1 MGLQFENESA
11 KEADMAQTAAV
22 TQSFVRYS
30 PDVEQA
36 EPDFDKT
43 LQTVLDDMKQHMRGS
58 LKTEGIG
65 LVVRNAHAKGYGLA
79 RGEFEILSGLPNAYA
94 QGIYAKPGRHEAM
107 IRFSNGTNHAG
118 SDRFLG
124 PITGIGLKIFGI
136 EGTTLLEDEPDSH
149 TFDYALINHPVFFVN
164 TLKHYV
170 FIQSVFANLGLAP
183 PANLTPEEQQAGLH
197 KVLYN
202 FVTGKG
208 TLPPEQWAWEELG
221 AFLHLAQTKPVNLL
235 LSTYWTMGAVRHGD
249 YVAKVRVAPVQ
260 SFADRVEQRAL
271 DLASA
276 EQVFRPALV
285 AELRKRPYEFDVQ
298 VQLSTDLARMPVEK
312 TTVVWP
318 ESLSPYVTVAKL
330 RLPQQDIG
338 GEDNFEK
345 MDKTSM
351 TAWRVTEQH
360 RPLGSIMRSRKEV
373 YRQSSI
379 LRHQE
384 NHQERKEPKNLAEVF
399 GDQRAAARQG

>member
-1 MGLQFENESA
+1 MT
-11 KEADMAQTAAV
+11 QT
-22 TQSFVRYS
+22 FVRYS
-30 PDVEQA
+30 PDVEQI
-36 EPDFDKT
+36 EPDFDRS

-79 RGEFEILSGLPNAYA
+79 RGEFEILSGMPSEYA

-107 IRFSNGTNHAG
+107 VRFSNGTNHVG
-118 SDRFLG
+118 GDRFLG

-136 EGTTLLEDEPDSH
+136 EGKTLLEDEPDSH
-149 TFDYALINHPVFFVN
+149 TFDYALINHPVFFAN
-164 TLKHYV
+164 TLAHYV
-170 FIQSVFANLGLAP
+170 FIQSLFANLGLPP
-183 PANLTPEEQQAGLH
+183 PANPTPEERQAELH
-197 KVLYN
+197 RVLYN

-208 TLPPEQWAWEELG
+208 TLAPEQWAWEELG
-221 AFLHLAQTKPVNLL
+221 AFLQLAQTKPVNLL

-260 SFADRVEQRAL
+260 SFADRVEQRSL
-271 DLASA
+271 DLTSA

-285 AELRKRPYEFDVQ
+285 AELRERPYEFDIQ
-298 VQLSTDLARMPVEK
+298 VQLSTDLDRMPVEK
-312 TTVVWP
+312 TTVRWP

-351 TAWRVTEQH
+351 SPWRVTEEH

-379 LRHQE
+379 LRHDT
-384 NHQERKEPKNLAEVF
+384 NHQERKEPRNLAEVF
-399 GDQRAAARQG
+399 GTQTAAAR

>member
-1 MGLQFENESA
+1 MT
-11 KEADMAQTAAV
+11 QT
-22 TQSFVRYS
+22 FVRYS
-30 PDVEQA
+30 PAVEQD
-36 EPDFDKT
+36 EPDFEQT
-43 LQTVLDDMKQHMRGS
+43 LQQVLDDMKQHMRGS

-79 RGEFEILSGLPNAYA
+79 RGEFEILSGIPNEYS

-107 IRFSNGTNHAG
+107 VRFSNGTSHVG

-124 PITGIGLKIFGI
+124 PITGIGLKILGI
-136 EGTTLLEDEPDSH
+136 EGKTLLEDEPDSH

-164 TLKHYV
+164 TLAHYV
-170 FIQSVFANLGLAP
+170 FIQSLFANLGLPP
-183 PANLTPEEQQAGLH
+183 PANLTPEERQAELH
-197 KVLYN
+197 RVLYN

-221 AFLHLAQTKPVNLL
+221 ALLQLAQTKPVNLL

-260 SFADRVEQRAL
+260 SFTDRVEQRAL
-271 DLASA
+271 DLTSA

-285 AELRKRPYEFDVQ
+285 AELRKQPYEFDVQ
-298 VQLSTDLARMPVEK
+298 VQLCTDLAQMPVEK
-312 TTVVWP
+312 TTVRWP

-338 GEDNFEK
+338 GEDNLEK

-351 TAWRVTEQH
+351 TAWRVTDQH

-379 LRHQE
+379 LRHQT
-384 NHQERKEPKNLAEVF
+384 NNQERKESKNLAEVF
-399 GDQRAAARQG
+399 AEERAAT

>member
-1 MGLQFENESA
+1 M
-11 KEADMAQTAAV
+11 
-22 TQSFVRYS
+22 TQQFVRYG
-30 PDVEQA
+30 PEVEQE

-43 LQTVLDDMKQHMRGS
+43 LQTVLEDMKQHMRGS
-58 LKTEGIG
+58 IKTEGIG
-65 LVVRNAHAKGYGLA
+65 RMVRNAHAKGYGLA
-79 RGEFEILSGLPNAYA
+79 RGELEILSGLANEYA

-107 IRFSNGTNHAG
+107 VRFSNGTNHVG

-164 TLKHYV
+164 TLKHYI
-170 FIQSVFANLGLAP
+170 FIQSLFADLGLAP
-183 PANLTPEEQQAGLH
+183 PKLTPDEQQAALH
-197 KVLYN
+197 QLLYN

-208 TLPPEQWAWEELG
+208 TLPPEEWAWEELG
-221 AFLHLAQTKPVNLL
+221 AFLRLAQTKPINLL

-260 SFADRVEQRAL
+260 SFADRVEERAL

-285 AELRKRPYEFDVQ
+285 EELRKGPYEFDVQ
-298 VQLSTDLARMPVEK
+298 VQLCTDLARMPVEK

-318 ESLSPYVTVAKL
+318 EDLSPFVTVAKL

-351 TAWRVTEQH
+351 AAWRVTEQH
-360 RPLGSIMRSRKEV
+360 RPLGNIMRSRKEV
-373 YRQSSI
+373 YRTSSI
-379 LRHQE
+379 LRHE
-384 NHQERKEPKNLAEVF
+384 TNHQERKEPKNLAEVF
-399 GDQRAAARQG
+399 GEQMAAGR

>member
-1 MGLQFENESA
+1 MTQ
-11 KEADMAQTAAV
+11 EAAQGAAREPADRIT
-22 TQSFVRYS
+22 TQNFVRYS
-30 PDVEQA
+30 PDVEQV
-36 EPDFDKT
+36 EPDFERT
-43 LQTVLDDMKQHMRGS
+43 LQAVLDDMKQHMRGS
-58 LKTEGIG
+58 LKAEGIG

-79 RGEFEILSGLPNAYA
+79 RGEFEILSGMPSQYA

-107 IRFSNGTNHAG
+107 VRFSNGTSHVG
-118 SDRFLG
+118 GDQFLG

-136 EGTTLLEDEPDSH
+136 EGKTLLEDEPDTH

-164 TLKHYV
+164 TVAHYI
-170 FIQSVFANLGLAP
+170 FIQSLFASAGLPP
-183 PANLTPEEQQAGLH
+183 PANLTPEERQAALH
-197 KVLYN
+197 RVLYN

-221 AFLHLAQTKPVNLL
+221 VFLQLTQHEPINLL

-271 DLASA
+271 DLTSA

-285 AELRKRPYEFDVQ
+285 AELRERPYEFDIQ
-298 VQLSTDLARMPVEK
+298 VQLCTDLARMPVEK
-312 TTVVWP
+312 TTVLWP

-338 GEDNFEK
+338 GEDNFER

-360 RPLGSIMRSRKEV
+360 RPLGNIMRSRLEA
-373 YRQSSI
+373 YRESSI
-379 LRHQE
+379 LRHQA
-384 NHQERKEPKNLAEVF
+384 NNQERKEPENLAEVF
-399 GDQRAAARQG
+399 GGQIAAGR

>member
-1 MGLQFENESA
+1 MS
-11 KEADMAQTAAV
+11 QT
-22 TQSFVRYS
+22 FLRYS
-30 PDVEQA
+30 PDVEKI
-36 EPDFDKT
+36 EPDFERSLK
-43 LQTVLDDMKQHMRGS
+43 TVLDAMKQHMHGS
-58 LKTEGIG
+58 LQAEGIG
-65 LVVRNAHAKGYGLA
+65 RVVRDAHAKGYGLA
-79 RGEFEILSGLPNAYA
+79 WGQVEILSGLPDAYA

-107 IRFSNGTNHAG
+107 VRFSNGTNHVG
-118 SDRFLG
+118 SDRLLG

-136 EGTTLLEDEPDSH
+136 EGKTLLEDEPDSR

-164 TLKHYV
+164 TLAHYV
-170 FIQSVFANLGLAP
+170 FIQSLFRNLGTAP
-183 PANLTPEEQQAGLH
+183 PADESPEQKQAALH
-197 KVLYN
+197 RLLYG

-208 TLPPEQWAWEELG
+208 TLPPEEWAWEELG
-221 AFLHLAQTKPVNLL
+221 AFLQLAQKKPVNLL

-260 SFADRVEQRAL
+260 SFADRVVQRAL
-271 DLASA
+271 DLESA

-285 AELRKRPYEFDVQ
+285 AELSERPYEFDIQ

-330 RLPQQDIG
+330 RIPQQDIG

-351 TAWRVTEQH
+351 SAWRVTEEH

-379 LRHQE
+379 LRHQT
-384 NHQERKEPKNLAEVF
+384 NKQERKEPRNLAEVF
-399 GDQRAAARQG
+399 GRQLTDFR

>member
-1 MGLQFENESA
+1 MT
-11 KEADMAQTAAV
+11 QT
-22 TQSFVRYS
+22 FVRYS
-30 PDVEQA
+30 PAVEQN
-36 EPDFDKT
+36 EPDFEQT
-43 LQTVLDDMKQHMRGS
+43 LRQVLDDMKQHMRGS

-79 RGEFEILSGLPNAYA
+79 RGEVEILSGVPSDYA
-94 QGIYAKPGRHEAM
+94 QGIYATPGRHEAM
-107 IRFSNGTNHAG
+107 VRFSNGTNHVG
-118 SDRFLG
+118 GDRFLG

-136 EGTTLLEDEPDSH
+136 EGKTLLEDEPNSH

-164 TLKHYV
+164 TLAHYV
-170 FIQSVFANLGLAP
+170 FIQSLFADLGLPP
-183 PANLTPEEQQAGLH
+183 PANLTPEKMQAALH
-197 KVLYN
+197 RVLYN

-221 AFLHLAQTKPVNLL
+221 AFLQLAQTKPVNLL

-260 SFADRVEQRAL
+260 AFADRVEQRAL
-271 DLASA
+271 DLTSA

-285 AELRKRPYEFDVQ
+285 AELRKRPYEFDIQ
-298 VQLSTDLARMPVEK
+298 VQLCTDLTQMPVEK
-312 TTVVWP
+312 TTVRWP
-318 ESLSPYVTVAKL
+318 ESLSPFVTVAKL

-338 GEDNFEK
+338 GDDNFER

-351 TAWRVTEQH
+351 TAWRVTEPH
-360 RPLGSIMRSRKEV
+360 RPLGNIMRARKEV

-379 LRHQE
+379 LRHQA
-384 NHQERKEPKNLAEVF
+384 NKQERKEPKNLAEVF
-399 GDQRAAARQG
+399 AEQMATHR

>member
-1 MGLQFENESA
+1 M
-11 KEADMAQTAAV
+11 
-22 TQSFVRYS
+22 TQNFVRYS
-30 PDVEQA
+30 PDVEKP
-36 EPDFDKT
+36 EPDFERT
-43 LQTVLDDMKQHMRGS
+43 LQAVLDDMKQHMRGS
-58 LKTEGIG
+58 VKTEGIG
-65 LVVRNAHAKGYGLA
+65 RMVRNAHAKGYGLA
-79 RGEFEILSGLPNAYA
+79 RAEFEILSGMPNEYA

-107 IRFSNGTNHAG
+107 VRFSNGTNHVG

-124 PITGIGLKIFGI
+124 PIVGIGLKIFGI
-136 EGTTLLEDEPDSH
+136 EGKTLLEDEPDSH

-170 FIQSVFANLGLAP
+170 FIQQVFANLGLAP
-183 PANLTPEEQQAGLH
+183 PANLTPEELQAGLH
-197 KVLYN
+197 RVLYD
-202 FVTGKG
+202 FLTGKG
-208 TLPPEQWAWEELG
+208 TLPAEEWAWEELG
-221 AFLHLAQTKPVNLL
+221 AFLRLAQTKPINLL

-260 SFADRVEQRAL
+260 SFADRIEQRAL
-271 DLASA
+271 DLNSA

-285 AELRKRPYEFDVQ
+285 ADLREGPYEFDVQ
-298 VQLSTDLARMPVEK
+298 VQLCTDLARMPVEK

-351 TAWRVTEQH
+351 AAWRVTEPH
-360 RPLGSIMRSRKEV
+360 RPLGNIMRSRKEV
-373 YRQSSI
+373 YRESSR
-379 LRHQE
+379 LRHE
-384 NHQERKEPKNLAEVF
+384 ANNQERKEPKNLAEVF
-399 GDQRAAARQG
+399 GEQMAAGR